1 MPAPWPRRLLR
12 LLWLSLA
19 GLVITAAVLLTLARL
34 LLPLADRF
42 RPDIAQWAAQALR
55 QPVAIGRLDADWQ
68 GLEPGLVLEDAK
80 LLDPQGRPLLHL
92 RRARIGLDLWAS
104 LRRGAL
110 VPGSIRLEGLRLVVV
125 RERDGRLRVRG
136 LGQGEGPGKG
146 RDFAR
151 WLLEHKRLTVEDS
164 DIDLRDLGAD
174 PPRQWRFSHVTVD
187 LRNRGER
194 HLIDL
199 AIELPFQ
206 MGYALTLAM
215 DLRGDIL
222 RAHGW
227 GGRAYLSV
235 RGLRLDRLPP
245 DLRRGPVSVEDGHL
259 DLQLWSW
266 WEDGRVRRVN
276 GAVDA
281 RGVRLL
287 RRRDER
293 ILPLEQL
300 SGVIDWQGEADG
312 RWWLAA
318 HRLRL
323 QSGARILPPTRLWAQ
338 HTPATDAAPAHL
350 EARVER
356 FALEDVLAL
365 ARFFDGLPPAL
376 ARPLGRLRPRAEVR
390 DLHLTLAQGDT
401 PRFHLRAKL
410 HDLRNRSWQWI
421 PGSDG
426 VDAEL
431 EASEAGGHVAIEGK
445 DLRLSL
451 ARLYDHPLDLSRLGG
466 RLHWRRAPRA
476 WVLDLADLH
485 AENPTLALAGRVR
498 LRLPTDGRSPQLVM
512 GLRLRSPAPERLRDH
527 LPTALL
533 PPALRDWLTASL
545 HAGAI
550 ERGEVLYLGRTHR
563 FPFRQGEGRFLADL
577 DLRQARLTPA
587 PGWPTIDAIAGRLRI
602 DRRHL
607 RLSGAEG
614 RIYHSRLHDVV
625 AEIPDLHAR
634 ERQVKVRGAVTSD
647 ARDILRYL
655 HQSPL
660 EEAFAKELRPFEGE
674 GPVRL
679 GLSLEIPLQAGEVK
693 VQGRATLEGVRFASE
708 FYQVELDELRGPLR
722 FTETGIW
729 SRGLEGRLD
738 GLPVT
743 LALNTGGEP
752 RRLRIDG
759 RGHVHREALRGILA
773 RYTDYPHWADYSA
786 GQTTWEGRLTLP
798 LEAGDPASAR
808 LEVRSDLHGLAITLP
823 EPLAKPTDDPRP
835 FALGTDLGPQ
845 RRRLDIDYGD
855 LHARLE
861 LVSRGESWNLD
872 RGAVGVGRIPEL
884 PPQAGIWFSGHV
896 PRFSWTAWSAVLFP
910 EDGRPPLFPD
920 TGGVTPS
927 QYYDVTLGD
936 LEVFDFHFQDVA
948 LQASDSA
955 QGWTIH
961 TRSPRLAGSVFVPIE
976 VTTAPLSMDMTRLH
990 LVSPPA
996 DEVTPSRTRPTE
1008 LPAFVV
1014 DAEDF
1019 RFDRLRFGR
1028 LALRASRIPKGLRL
1042 DRLSM
1047 RTEVTDIQASGQW
1060 LEGETGAPRPSQTS
1074 RFRIEADS
1082 RDLGRTLREWDY
1094 AGTIEGGRGRILI
1107 DAHWPGNPAQFDLA
1121 RLNGNLELDL
1131 KDGRLLE
1138 VDPGA
1143 ARIFGLI
1150 SLQALPRR
1158 LALDFSD
1165 LFDKGFAFD
1174 RITGRYRIED
1184 GVASTDGLIM
1194 EGPAAR
1200 IVARGRIDL
1209 ARRRYDQE
1217 VAIIPRLGESLPLIG
1232 TALTGAP
1239 PVGATLLLLQ
1249 KLLEKPLSELS
1260 TIRYRVTGPW
1270 NDPQVERIHTGP
1282 EPSEEILQE

>member
-19 GLVITAAVLLTLARL
+19 GSVIAAALLLTLARL

-42 RPDIAQWAAQALR
+42 RPDIAEWAGQALR

-68 GLEPGLVLEDAK
+68 GLEPGLILEDTT
-80 LLDPQGRPLLHL
+80 LLDAQGRPLLHL

-110 VPGSIRLEGLRLVVV
+110 VSGSIRLEGLRLAAV
-125 RERDGRLRVRG
+125 READGRLRVRG
-136 LGQGEGPGKG
+136 LGPGADPGKG

-164 DIDLRDLGAD
+164 DIELRDLTTE
-174 PPRQWRFSHVTVD
+174 PPRHWRFRHVTID
-187 LRNRGER
+187 LRNLGGR

-206 MGYALTLAM
+206 MGYALTLTM

-235 RGLRLDRLPP
+235 RGLRLDHLPA
-245 DLRRGPVSVEDGHL
+245 DLRHGPVSVEDGRL
-259 DLQLWSW
+259 NLQLWSW
-266 WEDGRVRRVN
+266 WENGRVRRVN

-281 RGVRLL
+281 RDLRLL
-287 RRRDER
+287 RRRDDA
-293 ILPLEQL
+293 LLSLQQL
-300 SGVIDWQGEADG
+300 GGVIDWQSEADG

-323 QSGARILPPTRLWAQ
+323 QSGARSLPPTRLWAR
-338 HTPATDAAPAHL
+338 HSPATETRPAHL

-365 ARFFDGLPPAL
+365 ARFFDELPTHFTPSVD
-376 ARPLGRLRPRAEVR
+376 RLRPQAEIR
-390 DLHLTLAQGDT
+390 DLHLILAHGAP
-401 PRFHLRAKL
+401 PRFHLRARL
-410 HDLRNRSWQWI
+410 HDLRNRAWQWI
-421 PGSDG
+421 PGFDG
-426 VDAEL
+426 VEAEL
-431 EASEAGGHVAIEGK
+431 QASEAGGNVTLQGQ

-451 ARLYDHPLDLSRLGG
+451 ARIYDHPMDLSRLAGQ
-466 RLHWRRAPRA
+466 LHWRRAPRA
-476 WVLDLADLH
+476 WVLDLTDLH

-498 LRLPTDGRSPQLVM
+498 LRLPTDGRSPQLIM
-512 GLRLRSPAPERLRDH
+512 GLHLRSPAPEHLRDI

-533 PPALRDWLTASL
+533 PPGLRDWLTTSL

-550 ERGEVLYLGRTHR
+550 ERGEILYLGRTHR
-563 FPFRQGEGRFLADL
+563 FPFRNGEGRFLADL
-577 DLRQARLTPA
+577 DLREARLTPA
-587 PGWPTIDAIAGRLRI
+587 PGWPTIDAIEGRLRI
-602 DRRHL
+602 DHRRL

-614 RIYHSRLHDVV
+614 RIYQSHLHDVV
-625 AEIPDLHAR
+625 AEIPDLYAR
-634 ERQVKVRGAVTSD
+634 EHHIEVRGAIASN
-647 ARDILRYL
+647 ARDVLRYL
-655 HQSPL
+655 HESPL
-660 EEAFAKELRPFEGE
+660 EEIFAKELRPFEGT

-693 VQGRATLEGVRFASE
+693 IQGRATLEGVRFASD
-708 FYQVELDELRGPLR
+708 FYQVDLSELRGPLR
-722 FTETGIW
+722 FTETGLW

-743 LALNTGGEP
+743 LTLDTDGEP
-752 RRLRIDG
+752 RRLHIGG

-786 GQTTWEGRLTLP
+786 GQTPWEGRLTLP
-798 LEAGDPASAR
+798 LEATDPAGAR

-823 EPLAKPTDDPRP
+823 EPLAKPADGIRP
-835 FALGTDLGPQ
+835 FTLGTDLGSEH
-845 RRRLDIDYGD
+845 RRLEIDYGD
-855 LHARLE
+855 LHARLR
-861 LVSRGESWNLD
+861 LVARGESWNLE
-872 RGAVGVGRIPEL
+872 RGAVSVGRIPEL
-884 PPQAGIWFSGHV
+884 PPQTGLWFSGHV
-896 PRFSWTAWSAVLFP
+896 PHFSWTAWSSVLFP
-910 EDGRPPLFPD
+910 EDDRPPLFPD

-927 QYYDVTLGD
+927 QYYDVTLGE
-936 LEVFDFHFQDVA
+936 LEVFDFRFEDIA

-961 TRSPRLAGSVFVPIE
+961 TRSPRLAGSIFVPLE
-976 VTTAPLSMDMTRLH
+976 VTTAPLMMDMVRLH
-990 LVSPPA
+990 LVSPPP

-1060 LEGETGAPRPSQTS
+1060 LEGERGKPRPPQTS

-1121 RLNGNLELDL
+1121 RLNGRLELDL

-1150 SLQALPRR
+1150 SLQTLPRR
-1158 LALDFSD
+1158 LSLDFSD

-1200 IVARGRIDL
+1200 IIARGRIDL
-1209 ARRRYDQE
+1209 GRRRYDQE

-1249 KLLEKPLSELS
+1249 RLLEKPLSELS

-1270 NDPQVERIHTGP
+1270 NDPQVERIQTAP

>member
-1 MPAPWPRRLLR
+1 MPTSWPRRLLR

-19 GLVITAAVLLTLARL
+19 GAVIAAAVLLTLARL

-42 RPDIAQWAAQALR
+42 RPDIAEWAGQALR

-68 GLEPGLVLEDAK
+68 GLEPGLVLEDTT

-104 LRRGAL
+104 LRHRTL
-110 VPGSIRLEGLRLVVV
+110 VPGSIRLDGLRLVVV
-125 RERDGRLRVRG
+125 READGRLRVRG
-136 LGQGEGPGKG
+136 LGHGEGPGKG

-164 DIDLRDLGAD
+164 DIELRDLTAD

-187 LRNRGER
+187 LRNRGDR

-199 AIELPFQ
+199 SIQLPFQ
-206 MGYALTLAM
+206 MGYAVTLAM
-215 DLRGDIL
+215 DLRGDVL

-245 DLRRGPVSVEDGHL
+245 DLRRGAVSVEDGHL
-259 DLQLWSW
+259 NLQLWSW
-266 WEDGRVRRVN
+266 WEDGRIRRLN

-287 RRRDER
+287 RRRDDL

-323 QSGARILPPTRLWAQ
+323 QSGARLLPPTRLWAQ
-338 HTPATDAAPAHL
+338 GGPATDTTPAHL

-356 FALEDVLAL
+356 FALEDILAL
-365 ARFFDGLPPAL
+365 GRF
-376 ARPLGRLRPRAEVR
+376 R
-390 DLHLTLAQGDT
+390 DVHLTLTRGDP
-401 PRFHLRAKL
+401 PRFHLRANL

-431 EASEAGGHVAIEGK
+431 EASDAGGRVTLQGR

-451 ARLYDHPLDLSRLGG
+451 ARLYDHPMDLSRLTG

-485 AENPTLALAGRVR
+485 AENPTLALAGRLR
-498 LRLPTDGRSPQLVM
+498 LRLPTDGRSPQLIM
-512 GLRLRSPAPERLRDH
+512 GLRLRSPAPDRLREH
-527 LPTALL
+527 LPTRLL
-533 PPALRDWLTASL
+533 PPTLRDWLNASL

-550 ERGEVLYLGRTHR
+550 EEGELLYLGRTHR
-563 FPFRQGEGRFLADL
+563 FPFRQGEGRFLATL
-577 DLRQARLTPA
+577 ALRDARLTPA
-587 PGWPTIDAIAGRLRI
+587 PGWPTIDAIQGRLRI
-602 DRRHL
+602 DRQHL

-614 RIYHSRLHDVV
+614 RVYQSRLHDVV
-625 AEIPDLHAR
+625 VEIPDLHAHDR
-634 ERQVKVRGAVTSD
+634 WVKARGAITSD
-647 ARDILRYL
+647 ARDVLRYL
-655 HQSPL
+655 HESPL
-660 EEAFAKELRPFEGE
+660 EALFAKELRPFEGA

-679 GLSLEIPLQAGEVK
+679 GLSLEIPLQAGDVK

-708 FYQVELDELRGPLR
+708 FYQVDLSELQGPLR

-743 LALNTGGEP
+743 LTLNTDGTP
-752 RRLRIDG
+752 RRLRIGG
-759 RGHVHREALRGILA
+759 RGHVHREALRQILG

-798 LEAGDPASAR
+798 LEAGDPADAH
-808 LEVRSDLHGLAITLP
+808 LEIRSDLHGLAITLP
-823 EPLAKPTDDPRP
+823 EPLAKPPDTARP
-835 FALGTDLGPQ
+835 FLLGTGLGAK

-855 LHARLE
+855 LHARLA
-861 LVSRGESWNLD
+861 LVARGETWNLE
-872 RGAVGVGRIPEL
+872 RGAVGMGRVPEL
-884 PPQAGIWFSGHV
+884 PPQSGIWFSGHV

-920 TGGVTPS
+920 SGGVSPS

-936 LEVFDFHFQDVA
+936 LEVFDFHFEDVA

-976 VTTAPLSMDMTRLH
+976 VTTAPLSMDMARLH

-996 DEVTPSRTRPTE
+996 EDITPSRTRPTE

-1047 RTEVTDIQASGQW
+1047 RTDVTDIQASGQW
-1060 LEGETGAPRPSQTS
+1060 LESEAGAPRPLQTS

-1121 RLNGNLELDL
+1121 RLNGRLELDL
-1131 KDGRLLE
+1131 QNGRLLE
-1138 VDPGA
+1138 MDPGA

-1184 GVASTDGLIM
+1184 GIATTDGLVM

-1200 IVARGRIDL
+1200 IIARGRIDL
-1209 ARRRYDQE
+1209 AQRRYDQE

-1270 NDPQVERIHTGP
+1270 KDPRVERIHTAP